1 MRCSVSRS
9 CVRRL
14 RRSLSFTMMSQN
26 FSWSEGGRSGS
37 ASISALPRM
46 AVSGVRSSCAT
57 SLMNS
62 FWRRS
67 LMARSCCCW
76 VVVCTRRLKSLVSR
90 SASYMRPSGSNVTG
104 APLRNAAV
112 FFARSLSGSDRK
124 CPISRLMQK
133 MTTPMGIS
141 ASRTAMEASY
151 TSMHT
156 TAVTTAASR
165 LSSVAKSAKYVCSR
179 FIA

>member
-1 MRCSVSRS
+1 
-9 CVRRL
+9 
-14 RRSLSFTMMSQN
+14 
-26 FSWSEGGRSGS
+26 
-37 ASISALPRM
+37 
-46 AVSGVRSSCAT
+46 
-57 SLMNS
+57 
-62 FWRRS
+62 
-67 LMARSCCCW
+67 
-76 VVVCTRRLKSLVSR
+76 
-90 SASYMRPSGSNVTG
+90 MRPSGSNVTG
-104 APLRNAAV
+104 APLRNAVV

-165 LSSVAKSAKYVCSR
+165 LSSVARSAKYVCSR